1 MKLERRAM
9 GFLLVASASVI
20 WGSNGVLVDLIPL
33 PSDAIAFFRVF
44 LATLLLLPFV
54 PRGFRRNWKEFV
66 ALGLLLSSG
75 WVSLFQA
82 MKLIPIGVAS
92 LLNYMAPI
100 FVAVMASPLLG
111 ERIGMGGWVSLGVAG
126 VGMLLISSESFG
138 GALDPFG
145 VGFALLS
152 GILYAVFIV
161 YSKKLL
167 NRLPFMSVAFYSY
180 MVASVI
186 LSPSVLRVELDLSL
200 GSWMLLLLLGS
211 LNTALAV
218 TIYFKGL
225 ELIKAHEAAI
235 LSYLEPVSAL
245 VFGYALLA
253 QRPSPVTLMG
263 GALIILA
270 GCLLA
275 KLRD

>member
-1 MKLERRAM
+1 MAT
-9 GFLLVASASVI
+9 ASVI

-75 WVSLFQA
+75 WVTLFQA

-111 ERIGMGGWVSLGVAG
+111 ERIDRGGWVSLGVAG

-200 GSWMLLLLLGS
+200 GSWMLLILLGS

-253 QRPSPVTLMG
+253 QRPSPATLMG

-275 KLRD
+275 KLRV